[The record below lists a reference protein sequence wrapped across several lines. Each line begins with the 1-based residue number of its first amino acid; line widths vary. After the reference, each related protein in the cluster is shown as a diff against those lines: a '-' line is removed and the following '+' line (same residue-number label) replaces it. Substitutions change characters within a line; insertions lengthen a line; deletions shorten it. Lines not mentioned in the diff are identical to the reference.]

1 LIVFVNSWE
10 NLCFIFFYRFYNCN
24 NRLNYFKMSSGF
36 YLVSGMMYINLGCE
50 AMFVLANRMRA
61 QNVDMKSGNYFFK
74 CSGF

>member
-1 LIVFVNSWE
+1 
-10 NLCFIFFYRFYNCN
+10 
-24 NRLNYFKMSSGF
+24 MSSGF